1 MHETSIALAVVDQIV
16 ERARQN
22 GPAGSA
28 VRVVVLRVGE
38 LSGVVPAALE
48 FCFAMACE
56 GTVAQGAALRV
67 EAVPARARCGACP
80 RRWSTGMPPDL
91 NCPACGEP
99 AAQLISGRELEIAA
113 VEWDGEN
120 PVAPATSLEEPD
132 PCAV

>member
-22 GPAGSA
+22 GHAASA

-56 GTVAQGAALRV
+56 GTMAQGTALRV

-113 VEWDGEN
+113 VEWGGE
-120 PVAPATSLEEPD
+120 PVAPAISPEEPD